1 MNAESSTAVESS
13 SSSSPAESSAAGSTP
28 AEQSAA
34 ESSVGF
40 AQLTHYCGFDWARDS
55 HQVVVKDKA
64 GTMVLSDNFA
74 DSAEGWARFAEKL
87 KALREPATGG
97 VAIVGVA
104 IETCRGPAVERLLEM
119 GLAVYPMNPKAAQ
132 RYRERNHISGAK
144 SDFIDADSFSDA
156 LRSDG
161 LKWRK
166 LSPLDP
172 LTHELRILCR
182 DEINLIQQ
190 RTGMINQLRAALHEF
205 YPIVLEAF
213 DNWTMSAAWSFVVAF
228 PTPQDLVHAGKRQW
242 DKFMHTHGLYR
253 PQMMQMRY
261 ELFAKATRFASPNGA
276 VTRAK
281 SLLATTL
288 CQQLLTLQKQLN
300 LYRAQIEKLFDDH
313 PDHDLFG
320 SLPGAGPKLAP
331 RLLAEIGADRSVFAS
346 ANGLQCYAGTA
357 PVTRESGRQRFVNVR
372 RACNATLRSTIHLWA
387 DLSRAQ
393 CAWAQAYYQMKKQ
406 QGMTHAEALR
416 CLGQRW
422 LKILWTM
429 WQQRKPYDESR
440 HTLNQIKHGSWVIK
454 LITRPAKPTPA

>member
-1 MNAESSTAVESS
+1 MNESSTNAESSTAAEGSS
-13 SSSSPAESSAAGSTP
+13 SSYAGSSSADSSP
-28 AEQSAA
+28 
-34 ESSVGF
+34 GF
-40 AQLTHYCGFDWARDS
+40 AQLTHYCGFDWAHDS

-64 GTMVLSDNFA
+64 GTMMLSDNFA
-74 DSAEGWARFAEKL
+74 DSAEGWARFAGKL
-87 KALREPATGG
+87 SALRDSATGSA
-97 VAIVGVA
+97 AIIGVA

-119 GLAVYPMNPKAAQ
+119 GVAVYPMNPKAAQ

-144 SDFIDADSFSDA
+144 NDFIDADSFSDA
-156 LRSDG
+156 LRTDG
-161 LKWRK
+161 HKWRK
-166 LSPLDP
+166 LAPLDP

-205 YPIVLEAF
+205 YPIVVEAF
-213 DNWTMSAAWSFVVAF
+213 DDWTMAAAWSFVIAF
-228 PTPQDLVHAGKRQW
+228 PTPQQLVHAGKRQW

-253 PQMMQMRY
+253 PQTIQKRY
-261 ELFAKATRFASPNGA
+261 ELFAKATRFASPNSA

-288 CQQLLTLQKQLN
+288 CQQLLTLQKQLD
-300 LYRAQIEKLFDDH
+300 LYRTQIEKLFDDH

-357 PVTRESGRQRFVNVR
+357 PVTRESGRQRFVNLR

-393 CAWAQAYYQMKKQ
+393 CAWAQAYYQTKKQ

-429 WQQRKPYDESR
+429 WQEKKTYDESR

-454 LITRPAKPTPA
+454 LITQPTNPM